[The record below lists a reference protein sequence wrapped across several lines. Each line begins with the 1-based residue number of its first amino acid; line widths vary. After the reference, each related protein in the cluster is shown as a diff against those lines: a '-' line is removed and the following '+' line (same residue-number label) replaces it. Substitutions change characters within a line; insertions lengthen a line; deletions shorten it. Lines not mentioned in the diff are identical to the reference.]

1 MDDGRTTNAKVPVI
15 LDVDTGLDDALALAL
30 AFLSPRVELVAVTS
44 VAGNVDVVQTT
55 RNSLTVLD
63 WFGATGVPV
72 HRGAS
77 RPLVKPLQTA
87 THYQGDDGLGDSNLP
102 PSARATGPDR
112 GPAAMIRLATARPG
126 ELTLVCVGPLTN
138 LASAL
143 TVEPGLPDLVAG
155 LVIMGG
161 AFWLPGNFTPAAE
174 FNVYVDPEAAAQV
187 FAAADRFKHVTAIGL
202 DVSTQTVLTPADWA
216 AAAELHGPAAQL
228 IRRICRRSFV
238 DRGLQTVALHDP
250 LALGVAIDA
259 SLVGVESATVE
270 VVLDGEERGR
280 TRPVGSGPVRLAR
293 TVDAARFL
301 RLFRTTLGLAEPAVP
316 WAADAST
323 ESLPVPEETG
333 SAGPAL

>member
-1 MDDGRTTNAKVPVI
+1 MEDGDNANAKLPVI
-15 LDVDTGLDDALALAL
+15 LDVDTGLDDAMALALAL
-30 AFLSPRVELVAVTS
+30 LSPMVELVAVTT

-77 RPLVKPLQTA
+77 RPLVNPLRTA
-87 THYQGDDGLGDSNLP
+87 ADYHGDDGLGDANLP
-102 PSARATGPDR
+102 PSARTTGPDR

-138 LASAL
+138 LAIAL
-143 TVEPGLPDLVAG
+143 NVEPGLPNLLAG

-161 AFWLPGNFTPAAE
+161 AFWVPGNRTPTAE

-187 FAAADRFKHVTAIGL
+187 FATAKRFKQVTAIGL
-202 DVSTQTVLTPADWA
+202 DVSMQTVLTRADWDA
-216 AAAELHGPAAQL
+216 TAELEGPAARL
-228 IRRICRRSFV
+228 IRRIGRRSFV
-238 DRGLQTVALHDP
+238 DRGQGAFELHDP
-250 LALGVAIDA
+250 LTLAVALDP
-259 SLVGVESATVE
+259 SLVGVEGASVE

-280 TRPVGSGPVRLAR
+280 TRPAGPGLIRVAR

-301 RLFRTTLGLAEPAVP
+301 RWFRTTLGLAEPAVP
-316 WAADAST
+316 SGTDSGASHPRPVQET
-323 ESLPVPEETG
+323 E
-333 SAGPAL
+333 SAGPTL